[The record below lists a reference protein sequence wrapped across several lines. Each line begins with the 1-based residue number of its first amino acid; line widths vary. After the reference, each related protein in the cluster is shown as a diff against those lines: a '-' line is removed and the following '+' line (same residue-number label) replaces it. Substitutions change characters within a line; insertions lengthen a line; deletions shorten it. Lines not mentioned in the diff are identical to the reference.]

1 MPLDPDLFLAFLVS
15 ALLISLVPGPDMV
28 FVVANGFRHGPRG
41 GAAAAVGVS
50 GGMLIHT
57 AAAVAGLS
65 ALIHS
70 SAPAFDAIRWVGV
83 GYLLWLALSALRGS
97 GNDRIEDRAPSG
109 GQDRSLLRVGRQGAV
124 TNLLNPK
131 VILFFLAFLPQ
142 FVDRDQGSVGFQL
155 LALGIAFAA
164 VGLVVDTAVGIASG
178 RLGRRLAASARVSR
192 ALDRLAAVVFVGLA
206 VRLVTD
212 R

>member
-1 MPLDPDLFLAFLVS
+1 MPLDPDLFLAFLAS

-28 FVVANGFRHGPRG
+28 FVVANGFRHGPTG

-65 ALIHS
+65 ALIQS
-70 SAPAFDAIRWVGV
+70 SAPAFEAIRWAGV
-83 GYLLWLALSALRGS
+83 AYLLWLALSALRGD
-97 GNDRIEDRAPSG
+97 GQRQIQDRVSSAGSE
-109 GQDRSLLRVGRQGAV
+109 RSLLRVGRQGAV

-142 FVDRDQGSVGFQL
+142 FVDRDQGSVGLQL

-164 VGLVVDTAVGIASG
+164 VGLIVDAAIGIASG
-178 RLGRRLAASARVSR
+178 RLGRRLAASERVSR

>member
-28 FVVANGFRHGPRG
+28 FVVATGFRHGPRG

-70 SAPAFDAIRWVGV
+70 SAPVFEAIRWAGV
-83 GYLLWLALSALRGS
+83 VYLLWLALAALRNTGH
-97 GNDRIEDRAPSG
+97 GPIDDRAPSTG
-109 GQDRSLLRVGRQGAV
+109 PDRSLLRVGRQGAV

-131 VILFFLAFLPQ
+131 VVLFFLAFLPQ
-142 FVDRDQGSVGFQL
+142 FVDRDQGSVGLQL
-155 LALGIAFAA
+155 LTLGIAFAA
-164 VGLVVDTAVGIASG
+164 VGLAVDAAVGIASG

-192 ALDRLAAVVFVGLA
+192 TLDRLAAVVFVGLA

>member
-1 MPLDPDLFLAFLVS
+1 MSSRTDFATAP
-15 ALLISLVPGPDMV
+15 
-28 FVVANGFRHGPRG
+28 G
-41 GAAAAVGVS
+41 GAAAATLGVS

-65 ALIHS
+65 ALIQS
-70 SAPAFDAIRWVGV
+70 SAPAFEAIRWAGV
-83 GYLLWLALSALRGS
+83 GYLLWLARSALRGA
-97 GNDRIEDRAPSG
+97 GHDRLEDRAASG
-109 GQDRSLLRVGRQGAV
+109 EPDRSLLRVGRQGAV

-131 VILFFLAFLPQ
+131 VIIFFLAFLPQ

-178 RLGRRLAASARVSR
+178 RLGRRLTASARVSR

>member
-1 MPLDPDLFLAFLVS
+1 MPVDPDLLAAFLLS
-15 ALLISLVPGPDMV
+15 ALLISIAPGPDMV
-28 FVVANGFRHGPRG
+28 FVVASGIRLGPRA

-65 ALIHS
+65 ALIQS
-70 SAPAFDAIRWVGV
+70 SAAAFELIRWVGV
-83 GYLLWLALSALRGS
+83 AYLLWLAVSALRGS
-97 GNDRIEDRAPSG
+97 GPALGEGAADGE
-109 GQDRSLLRVGRQGAV
+109 RSLLRVGRQGAI

-142 FVDRDQGSVGFQL
+142 FVDPSRGPVALQLLILGIGFAVVGLLVDASVG
-155 LALGIAFAA
+155 
-164 VGLVVDTAVGIASG
+164 VASG
-178 RLGRRLAASARVSR
+178 RLGRRLASSARVSGL
-192 ALDRLAAVVFVGLA
+192 LDRLAALVFVGLA
-206 VRLVTD
+206 VRLVWD